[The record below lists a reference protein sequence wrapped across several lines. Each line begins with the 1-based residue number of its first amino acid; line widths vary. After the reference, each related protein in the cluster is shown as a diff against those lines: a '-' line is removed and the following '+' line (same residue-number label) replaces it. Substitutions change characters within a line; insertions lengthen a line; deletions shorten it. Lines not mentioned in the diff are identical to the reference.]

1 MTWEYALIGLVVGII
16 IGAVAMRFGN
26 RKLRQQQALQYEL
39 EKNKA
44 ELDEYREE
52 LVSHFARSAELLD
65 TMAHDYRQLYQHM
78 AKSSSS
84 LLPELSAEANPF
96 RNRLAEYEA
105 SNDQTGSGA
114 VDLFGQDDDTV
125 VEQAGEDIIR
135 PPAAACLLDNIR
147 NQTHNLGFSF
157 QTDVRLAVGFYP
169 TGRRIIPRSWPLRRE
184 PQRRLPSWRPSLP
197 SSFPSRRALHC
208 PRSA

>member
-1 MTWEYALIGLVVGII
+1 MLWP
-16 IGAVAMRFGN
+16 
-26 RKLRQQQALQYEL
+26 YEL

-96 RNRLAEYEA
+96 RNRLAESEA
-105 SNDQTGSGA
+105 SNDQAPVQMPRDYSEGASGLLRTGA
-114 VDLFGQDDDTV
+114 KRD
-125 VEQAGEDIIR
+125 
-135 PPAAACLLDNIR
+135 
-147 NQTHNLGFSF
+147 
-157 QTDVRLAVGFYP
+157 
-169 TGRRIIPRSWPLRRE
+169 
-184 PQRRLPSWRPSLP
+184 
-197 SSFPSRRALHC
+197 
-208 PRSA
+208 

>member
-84 LLPELSAEANPF
+84 LLKPATI
-96 RNRLAEYEA
+96 RHRCRCLATILKA
-105 SNDQTGSGA
+105 H
-114 VDLFGQDDDTV
+114 
-125 VEQAGEDIIR
+125 
-135 PPAAACLLDNIR
+135 PACC
-147 NQTHNLGFSF
+147 
-157 QTDVRLAVGFYP
+157 VLA
-169 TGRRIIPRSWPLRRE
+169 
-184 PQRRLPSWRPSLP
+184 
-197 SSFPSRRALHC
+197 
-208 PRSA
+208 RSATNLFFGRSHCALLFSPSPTII

>member
-84 LLPELSAEANPF
+84 LLPELSAEANRSVIVWQSLKPATI
-96 RNRLAEYEA
+96 RHRCRCLATILKA
-105 SNDQTGSGA
+105 H
-114 VDLFGQDDDTV
+114 
-125 VEQAGEDIIR
+125 
-135 PPAAACLLDNIR
+135 PACC
-147 NQTHNLGFSF
+147 
-157 QTDVRLAVGFYP
+157 VLA
-169 TGRRIIPRSWPLRRE
+169 
-184 PQRRLPSWRPSLP
+184 
-197 SSFPSRRALHC
+197 
-208 PRSA
+208 RSATNLFFGRSHCALLFSPSPTII